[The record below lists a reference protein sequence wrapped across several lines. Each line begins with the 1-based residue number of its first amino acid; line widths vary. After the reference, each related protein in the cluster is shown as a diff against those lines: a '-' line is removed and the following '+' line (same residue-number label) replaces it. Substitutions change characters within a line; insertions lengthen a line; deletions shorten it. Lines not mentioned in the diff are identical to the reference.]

1 MDEQII
7 SENIK
12 TLRTQRK
19 MTLEKL
25 AGLTGLNKGYLS
37 KIERSKKAPP
47 YSTLNKIAVALNVDA
62 PFLLGE
68 RLDKSKDTRISFTK
82 KSQGKFVNILSSLA
96 EGSLYGYEYE
106 ALASDKPG
114 KNMEPYIIEPSFE
127 EDAVFQ
133 HDGEEFMYVIEGKQL
148 LIYDGK
154 EFIMEKGD
162 CIYFDAS
169 VPHTGR
175 SLGKKKARLLTVL
188 FYYKRL

>member
-12 TLRTQRK
+12 TLRTQKK

-47 YSTLNKIAVALNVDA
+47 YSTLNKIAMALNVDA
-62 PFLLGE
+62 ALLLGE
-68 RLDKSKDTRISFTK
+68 RLDKSKDTKISFTK
-82 KSQGKFVNILSSLA
+82 KGEGKFVNIMNSLA
-96 EGSLYGYEYE
+96 EGSLYGYVYE
-106 ALASDKPG
+106 ALAADKPG

-133 HDGEEFMYVIEGKQL
+133 HDGEEFMYVIEGRHL
-148 LIYDGK
+148 HVYDGK
-154 EFIMEKGD
+154 EFIMEQGD

-175 SLGKKKARLLTVL
+175 SLGNKKAKLLTVL
-188 FYYKRL
+188 FHYKRI